1 MNSEVLDLID
11 FIENAPTAFHAVEN
25 ICDTLDDNGFE
36 RLQEREVWHLQ
47 PGGSYYF
54 TRNRSSVVAFTIP
67 YSGFNH
73 FQIISSHSDSPAF
86 KLKPNAARESVGHYA
101 QVNTEKYGGMLMAT
115 WFDRPLSIAGRVLVK
130 DENGISTR
138 LVNVDR
144 DIAMIPNMPI
154 HFNRQANEGV
164 SLSAQ
169 TDMMPVYGAKG
180 CQNYMDLVAESAGVD
195 VESIVGSDLFLY
207 SRSMACV
214 WGADE
219 AFFSAGRIDDL
230 ECAYTSLQAFVSA
243 RMKDHINMLCVL
255 DNEEVGSGTKQGADS
270 TILSETMRRIALALN
285 APEQALEVA
294 LAGSFMLSADNAH
307 AVHPNHPE
315 KYDADNR
322 VFMNGGVVVKFNA
335 NQKYTTDGVSAAV
348 FEQICA
354 DAGVPTQRF
363 ANHSDVPGG
372 STLGNIANAHV
383 SMNTVDIGLA
393 QLAMHSAYETA
404 GVQDVSHMINAMR
417 AFYETEIEIRADGE
431 ITLG

>member
-1 MNSEVLDLID
+1 MNSEVLNLID
-11 FIENAPTAFHAVEN
+11 FIENAPTAFHAVDN
-25 ICDTLDDNGFE
+25 ICDALDDAGFE
-36 RLQEREVWHLQ
+36 RLQEREIWHIQ

-67 YSGFNH
+67 YNGFSH
-73 FQIISSHSDSPAF
+73 FQIIASHSDSPAF
-86 KLKPNAARESVGHYA
+86 KLKLNADREGAGRYA
-101 QVNTEKYGGMLMAT
+101 QLNTEKYGGMLMST
-115 WFDRPLSIAGRVLVK
+115 WFDRPLSVAGRILVK
-130 DENGISTR
+130 DENGISTCI
-138 LVNVDR
+138 VNVDR

-164 SLSAQ
+164 NLSAQ
-169 TDMMPVYGAKG
+169 TDMLPVYGTKG
-180 CQNYMDLVAESAGVD
+180 CQNYMELVAESAGVD
-195 VESIVGSDLFLY
+195 AEDIIGSDLFLY

-219 AFFSAGRIDDL
+219 AYFSAGRIDDL
-230 ECAYTSLQAFVSA
+230 ECAYTSLKAFTSA
-243 RMKDHINMLCVL
+243 RMKDHINMMCVL

-270 TILSETMRRIALALN
+270 TILSETVRRIALALE
-285 APEQALEVA
+285 APDQALEAA

-315 KYDADNR
+315 KYDQTNR
-322 VFMNGGVVVKFNA
+322 VFMNEGVVVKANA
-335 NQKYTTDGVSAAV
+335 NQKYTSDGVSTAI

-354 DAGVPTQRF
+354 NAGVPTQRF

-383 SMNTVDIGLA
+383 SMNSVDIGLA

-404 GVQDVSHMINAMR
+404 GVQDVDHMINAMR

-431 ITLG
+431 FTLG